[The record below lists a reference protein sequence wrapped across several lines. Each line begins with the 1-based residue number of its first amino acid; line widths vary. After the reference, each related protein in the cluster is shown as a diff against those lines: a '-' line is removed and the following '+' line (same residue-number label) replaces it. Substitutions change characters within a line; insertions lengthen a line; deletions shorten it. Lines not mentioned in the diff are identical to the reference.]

1 MNKNKIIFS
10 ILIIGIL
17 CFFISYKMYNRPHAN
32 ITESTPDITLTADTI
47 IAAFSSDETK
57 ANSRYLDKILNIT
70 GTVSEFKLKKNKGI
84 ITLKTNQDFGSVLC
98 HLSESASQNIH
109 SLIVGQKITLK
120 GVCTGYLM
128 DVILVKAE
136 IINE

>member
-70 GTVSEFKLKKNKGI
+70 GIVSEFKLEKNKGI